1 MGALGQRVSIWPAPT
16 EYFVSAQKLETQ
28 RMLQH
33 CAISLDLQH
42 PLVTPVESNKLVSV
56 VESIFH
62 GTIEAVV
69 KREYSGFSKNVITP
83 YTPLADAMDMMRKSW
98 GEEARHNDEGLGPR
112 TTWFLQPFLPHLIR
126 LGELRTYIVDGTI
139 YYIVSTT
146 PVEFDPANTQYTGAQ
161 WIRPLSSFRLV
172 SYPPESLIYSNFLFS
187 FFAAMIQIN
196 QTTPKSLGG

>member
-1 MGALGQRVSIWPAPT
+1 MTKQGTWAQFTYFKNHHYFSNLLHILVALHRTFSNHFKLCFYDQTWPTYEPCGNGFSIFLFRPKKAASPT
-16 EYFVSAQKLETQ
+16 L
-28 RMLQH
+28 LQT
-33 CAISLDLQH
+33 AIS
-42 PLVTPVESNKLVSV
+42 
-56 VESIFH
+56 
-62 GTIEAVV
+62 
-69 KREYSGFSKNVITP
+69 
-83 YTPLADAMDMMRKSW
+83 
-98 GEEARHNDEGLGPR
+98 PR